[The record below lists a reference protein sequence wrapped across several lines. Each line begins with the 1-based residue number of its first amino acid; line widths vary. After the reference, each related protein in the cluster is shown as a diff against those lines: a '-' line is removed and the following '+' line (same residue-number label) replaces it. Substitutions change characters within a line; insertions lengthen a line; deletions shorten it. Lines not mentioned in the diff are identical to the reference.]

1 MYCCLIK
8 ATCNTSI
15 YILFTKWKKNIG
27 SDDFLKYIFRIF
39 LESSVEVFDS
49 FCKCLLFF
57 KRLANTSY
65 SISFSFLDNKILLS
79 YYEQF
84 QHIFEIYK
92 VWSSL
97 FRTVIMIADRNS
109 FQFVAGLLEHV
120 SFSSESQPFTHKQ
133 YWTQFVS

>member
-1 MYCCLIK
+1 MI
-8 ATCNTSI
+8 
-15 YILFTKWKKNIG
+15 FKNI
-27 SDDFLKYIFRIF
+27 FFRIF

-65 SISFSFLDNKILLS
+65 SISFRFLDSKILLS
-79 YYEQF
+79 YYERF
-84 QHIFEIYK
+84 QHIFEIFK

-97 FRTVIMIADRNS
+97 FRTVIMIADCNS

-120 SFSSESQPFTHKQ
+120 SFSSESKPFTHKK
-133 YWTQFVS
+133 Y